1 MFATLLYN
9 KYLIRELVTRD
20 VKGRYVGSI
29 IGVFWSVLNPFL
41 QLALYTVVFSTV
53 MKTRFGDDPSWE
65 SFALYLFAALLPW
78 MALQEA
84 IIRSSRSFIENAHLI
99 KKLRFPLETLPFS
112 VVFSSFVHQI
122 LGTIV
127 FVLVLVAI
135 QAFNAR
141 FFALILPL
149 FAVQVVMA
157 YGLAVTVACLNVFF
171 RDIAQIL
178 GVLFMLMF
186 WVTPIVYPKNKAT
199 GHFLTLLSC
208 NPLTHM
214 VEAYRFVFLGNPT
227 PSTWGLLY
235 WIAFSFGAY
244 FIGQFVLSRSRHE
257 LVDLL

>member
-41 QLALYTVVFSTV
+41 QLALYTIVFSTV
-53 MKTRFGDDPSWE
+53 MKMRFGDDPSWGR
-65 SFALYLFAALLPW
+65 FALYLFAALLPW

-127 FVLVLVAI
+127 FVLVLVAL

-141 FFALILPL
+141 FFALIFPL

-186 WVTPIVYPKNKAT
+186 WVTPIVYPKSRAT
-199 GHFLTLLSC
+199 GLFQTLLNC

-214 VEAYRFVFLGNPT
+214 VEAYRFVFLGNPR
-227 PSTWGLLY
+227 PSAWGVLY
-235 WIAFSFGAY
+235 WIMFSFGAY
-244 FIGQFVLSRSRHE
+244 LVGQFVLSRTRRE